1 MVGKLAFVCL
11 KLDSKNSEKTMFFG
25 ISVKAEF
32 GIFGDKCSSNTA
44 TKELKGFLQRAL
56 LILLVLLFPVFP

>member
-1 MVGKLAFVCL
+1 
-11 KLDSKNSEKTMFFG
+11 MFFG

-56 LILLVLLFPVFP
+56 LILLVLLFPVFPWTPRFPLYELLKFS